1 MEFRSI
7 GGIQAQG
14 RKVEG
19 YAAIFNTE
27 ADLGEFRECIAPG
40 AFRRTLESRCNI
52 RALYNHQPSAVLGTL
67 NGKTLELREDAK
79 GLHFSLKLP
88 DTTVGRDV
96 AELVKRGDVSG
107 CSFGFKVAANGDKW
121 EQRGGKIV
129 RTLTDVDLA
138 EITLTSDPVY
148 KDTTLALRSMPRE
161 PQVLFFGNEP
171 RIRWL
176 ETVR

>member
-19 YAAIFNTE
+19 YAAVFNSE
-27 ADLGEFRECIAPG
+27 AELGEFRECIAPG
-40 AFRRTLESRCNI
+40 AFRSSIASGRSI
-52 RALYNHQPSAVLGTL
+52 RALYNHDSGAVLGTTQ
-67 NGKTLELREDAK
+67 GKTLELQEDAK
-79 GLHFSLKLP
+79 GLRFSLELP

-107 CSFGFKVAANGDKW
+107 CSFGFRVAPGGDKW
-121 EQRGGKIV
+121 EQRGHTMV

-138 EITLTSDPVY
+138 EITLTADPAY
-148 KDTTLALRSMPRE
+148 RDTTLALRSMPRE
-161 PQVLFFGNEP
+161 QEPKREP
-171 RIRWL
+171 RILWL
-176 ETVR
+176 ESVR